1 MCGAW
6 ARWAARLTAAVLLAL
21 AGLLTGPAPAQAH
34 AVLLFASPAIEG
46 AVPTAPKEIALVFD
60 EPVRPSGAKAL
71 HITAPGGASVPHGAV
86 ARSEGGKQL
95 TAPVRSVMGP
105 GVYTVTWQAVAED
118 GDVMSGT
125 YRFAVGSVTGE
136 LGSTS
141 GAPGR
146 QQVSGAPATAALRW
160 VLYAAFAL
168 SLGGLVGERLASR
181 QRVPEGAGRPR
192 SWVLPGTAAGLV
204 ASIGLTVLIAGG
216 GSLVDGVTSPSG
228 AAVLDGRP
236 GILAVVGTV
245 AWLGAMVALRL
256 KQRRLVAGALFV
268 AAVTEGLRAHPAAES
283 AVWGPVL
290 TTVHLLAA
298 AVWIGALVH
307 VLRLGR
313 AWRWASNA
321 RAVLRRYA
329 CLALALVLVVL
340 LTGTLS
346 GLLLLSWSELWD
358 TSFGQVLVVKLSLV
372 GAVCGMALAARRRL
386 AGSAPRLLARVEASA
401 LVAVLGVT
409 ALLSV
414 TQPPRNVNAALP
426 FAPPPSGNAIT
437 VGGRADQIGIAAT
450 ASSGQVVVRLTA
462 PDTDLSDN
470 GGEARLSYEAGLTL
484 TTPGGRTRAL
494 AIRGCGE
501 GCFYARVTWRK
512 GLNLLTVKAGA
523 QGWGG
528 GQDTLRVMWPV
539 RPDAKLLQR
548 VVKAMRAIDAFTL
561 HELVASD
568 IDRTRVAP
576 TRLEVT
582 GKQFI
587 DSEPYAKG
595 QAPLSSRF
603 TDAEGNTVL
612 ALGFPGERLALEL
625 TLDDQERVVRE
636 TLVAPNHFIRRTFTY
651 PEPQGQERD
660 RHDHSGDAASVGR

>member
-1 MCGAW
+1 M
-6 ARWAARLTAAVLLAL
+6 
-21 AGLLTGPAPAQAH
+21 
-34 AVLLFASPAIEG
+34 
-46 AVPTAPKEIALVFD
+46 
-60 EPVRPSGAKAL
+60 
-71 HITAPGGASVPHGAV
+71 
-86 ARSEGGKQL
+86 
-95 TAPVRSVMGP
+95 
-105 GVYTVTWQAVAED
+105 
-118 GDVMSGT
+118 
-125 YRFAVGSVTGE
+125 
-136 LGSTS
+136 
-141 GAPGR
+141 
-146 QQVSGAPATAALRW
+146 
-160 VLYAAFAL
+160 
-168 SLGGLVGERLASR
+168 
-181 QRVPEGAGRPR
+181 
-192 SWVLPGTAAGLV
+192 

-268 AAVTEGLRAHPAAES
+268 AAVAEGLRAHPAAES

-321 RAVLRRYA
+321 RAVLRHYA
-329 CLALALVLVVL
+329 RLALALVLVVL

-372 GAVCGMALAARRRL
+372 GAACGMALAARRRL
-386 AGSAPRLLARVEASA
+386 AGSAPHLLARVEASA

-437 VGGRADQIGIAAT
+437 AGGRADQIGIAAT

>member
-6 ARWAARLTAAVLLAL
+6 ARWAARLTAAVLLAV

-46 AVPTAPKEIALVFD
+46 AVPTAPKDIALVFD
-60 EPVRPSGAKAL
+60 EPVQPSGAKAL
-71 HITAPGGASVPHGAV
+71 RIAAPGGTSVPLGAV

-105 GVYTVTWQAVAED
+105 GVYTVAWQAVAED

-125 YRFAVGSVTGE
+125 YRFAVGSVTAE
-136 LGSTS
+136 LGSAS
-141 GAPGR
+141 GASGG
-146 QQVSGAPATAALRW
+146 QQVSGAPATAVLRW

-168 SLGGLVGERLASR
+168 ALGGLVGEQLASR
-181 QRVPEGAGRPR
+181 QRAPEGKGRPG
-192 SWVLPGTAAGLV
+192 SWVWPGVVAGLV
-204 ASIGLTVLIAGG
+204 ASLGLTVLIAGG
-216 GSLVDGVTSPSG
+216 GSLVEGVISPSG
-228 AAVLDGRP
+228 AAVFDGRP
-236 GILAVVGTV
+236 GILALVGVVG
-245 AWLGAMVALRL
+245 WLGALVALRL
-256 KQRRLVAGALFV
+256 GQRRLVAGALFAV
-268 AAVTEGLRAHPAAES
+268 AVAEGLRAHPAAES
-283 AVWGPVL
+283 AVWGPAL
-290 TTVHLLAA
+290 TTVHLTAA

-313 AWRWASNA
+313 AWRWAPPA

-329 CLALALVLVVL
+329 RLALALVIVVL

-358 TSFGQVLVVKLSLV
+358 TSFGKVLVVKLSLV
-372 GAVCGMALAARRRL
+372 GAVCALALAARQRL
-386 AGSAPRLLARVEASA
+386 SRNAPHLLARVEASA

-409 ALLSV
+409 ALLGV
-414 TQPPRNVNAALP
+414 TQPPRDANAALP

-450 ASSGQVVVRLTA
+450 ASAGQVVVRLTA

-470 GGEARLSYEAGLTL
+470 GGEAGLSYEAGLTL
-484 TTPGGRTRAL
+484 TTPSGRSRSL
-494 AIRGCGE
+494 ATRGCGE
-501 GCFYARVTWRK
+501 GCFYAPVTWRK

-523 QGWGG
+523 EGWGG

-548 VVKAMRAIDAFTL
+548 VVKAMRAVDTFTL

-568 IDRTRVAP
+568 IARTQVAP
-576 TRLEVT
+576 TKLEVT

-603 TDAEGNTVL
+603 TDAESNTVL

-625 TLDDQERVVRE
+625 TLDDQDRVLRE

-651 PEPQGQERD
+651 PEPEDHESDG
-660 RHDHSGDAASVGR
+660 HDHADDAASGGR